1 MLKTKLGLMVICCF
15 FVNTF
20 YGQRKTDSIKINK
33 IYISPVPLISSEP
46 SQGVLFGVAA
56 TAGSYF
62 GDPKN
67 TIMSNAFLMA
77 AYTTKDQILIALKS
91 NAYTSENKYNFIG
104 DYRVFFSSQETFG
117 LGTGVSENQTG
128 YNPNDTGDLMEF
140 DLVRFHQ
147 TVLKKVGTDL
157 YAGLGYH
164 LDVYSN
170 INDINFNEGQQ
181 TAHSTYSK
189 QYGYDSEGYM
199 SSALSF
205 NLSYDTRDV
214 IGNAYQ
220 GSYIFG
226 SFKVLPEFLGNDYG
240 ATSLWLEYREYF
252 KLSKDHPRRI
262 LALWTYFNSVT
273 SGQVPYMSLP
283 ALGWDQMGR
292 SGRGFKQGRFR
303 GEGLYYAEVEYR
315 TALPVLKSKPDLFGA
330 VFFANMTTA
339 SNSDAEIRLFDTVEP
354 AFGAGLRVM
363 LRKASRANLTID
375 YAKGLNGDS
384 GFYLNLSE
392 TF

>member
-1 MLKTKLGLMVICCF
+1 MLKIKLRLLLATCLF
-15 FVNTF
+15 ASTF
-20 YGQRKTDSIKINK
+20 YGQNQKDSIKVNK

-62 GDPKN
+62 GNPKN

-77 AYTTKDQILIALKS
+77 AYTTKNQILIALKS
-91 NAYTSENKYNFIG
+91 NVYTSENKYNFIG

-117 LGTGVSENQTG
+117 LGTGSSEIQTG
-128 YNPNDTGDLMEF
+128 YNPNDTGDLLEF

-147 TVLKKVGTDL
+147 TVLKKVSHNL

-170 INDINFNEGQQ
+170 INDINFNEGIE
-181 TAHSTYSK
+181 TSHFSYSK
-189 QYGYDSEGYM
+189 KYGYDPERYM

-220 GSYIFG
+220 GRYLSG
-226 SFKVLPEFLGNDYG
+226 SFKVLPEFMGNDYG

-262 LALWTYFNSVT
+262 LALWTYFNSMT
-273 SGQVPYMSLP
+273 SGQLPYMSLP

-303 GEGLYYAEVEYR
+303 GEDLYYAELEYR

-330 VFFANMTTA
+330 VLFANMTTA
-339 SNSDAEIRLFDTVEP
+339 SNRDAEIGLFDTVEP